1 MATLCRST
9 HALLS
14 LSISLVLLFRA
25 ASLVSA
31 DVKTACADTPYPD
44 YCVTVLSAGPK
55 SKSADAPALA
65 EIAVRAAAKTT
76 AAAAVLA
83 RDEEKG
89 IKDGAWWC
97 MDKCAADM
105 EDAAARLGR
114 KTVNLAQV
122 RSFIAR
128 TESDLV
134 VWNCDECR
142 RDGASKKK
150 DLLSKDC
157 DLEKIMG
164 VVSALVKRV
173 GTTRGAT
180 PSPAQAPAPSSY

>member
-1 MATLCRST
+1 MAMHCRST
-9 HALLS
+9 RA
-14 LSISLVLLFRA
+14 LSISISLLLILLRA

-31 DVKTACADTPYPD
+31 GVKTACADTPYPD
-44 YCVTVLSAGPK
+44 YCATVVSAGPK
-55 SKSADAPALA
+55 SKSADARALA
-65 EIAVRAAAKTT
+65 EIAVRAAAKTC
-76 AAAAVLA
+76 AAAAALA
-83 RDEEKG
+83 RTEEKG

-97 MDKCAADM
+97 MDRCASDI

-114 KTVNLAQV
+114 KTVNITQV

-142 RDGASKKK
+142 RDRASEKK
-150 DLLSKDC
+150 DLLSKDGG
-157 DLEKIMG
+157 LEKIMG

-173 GTTRGAT
+173 GTTRSAT
-180 PSPAQAPAPSSY
+180 PSPAQAPAQSSY